1 MSGLMQV
8 IISVGSKFWAYHTA
22 RAAQQ
27 AGYLKHFITTV
38 YDETEVG
45 IDRARVTELRL
56 PDWIGRALRRMP
68 GANRLVP
75 WNWVKDNL
83 FDLMAVRHVSEC
95 DIFHVWNNYG
105 LFSLRKAKRLGAT
118 VIVERGSTHPLTQQR
133 LLQEEY
139 ARWGVR
145 FPATNRRLLEK
156 QLQELAEA
164 DYIYIPSAF
173 VRRSM
178 IEEGI
183 PAEKLI
189 EIPYGVHLDMFRPMP
204 KRDRVFR
211 VLFVGML
218 SLQKG
223 IPYLL
228 EAMQRL
234 NLTDAELVLVGRV
247 AEDVRSLLGR
257 YANTLHLAGPVPQQE
272 LPAYY
277 GSSSMFVLPSIQ
289 DGFGMVVYE
298 AMSCGLPVII
308 TENVGAP
315 VRAGI
320 DGFVVPI
327 RDADALAE
335 KILFFHENEEAR
347 QRMGAAARE
356 YVQRF
361 TWERYGEQVIATY
374 RRILDSER
382 EQ

>member
-1 MSGLMQV
+1 MQV

-27 AGYLKHFITTV
+27 AGHLKRFITTV
-38 YDETEVG
+38 YDETGVG

-56 PDWIGRALRRMP
+56 PDWIGHALRRMP
-68 GANRLVP
+68 GVNRLVP

-183 PAEKLI
+183 PAKKLI
-189 EIPYGVHLDMFRPMP
+189 EIPFGANLSLFQPAPRQDDLFRI
-204 KRDRVFR
+204 
-211 VLFVGML
+211 LFVGTV
-218 SLQKG
+218 SLRKG

-228 EAMQRL
+228 EAMHKL
-234 NLTDAELVLVGRV
+234 NLARIELLLVGHIS
-247 AEDVRSLLGR
+247 EDAKSV
-257 YANTLHLAGPVPQQE
+257 LAKYSDLFRAIGPVSHEE
-272 LPAYY
+272 LPAHYAR
-277 GSSSMFVLPSIQ
+277 GSIFVLPSIEE
-289 DGFGMVVYE
+289 GSALVTYE
-298 AMSCGLPVII
+298 AMASGLPLIV
-308 TENVGAP
+308 TTNTGSVARDG
-315 VRAGI
+315 V
-320 DGFVVPI
+320 DGFVIPI

-335 KILFFHENEEAR
+335 KIQFFYENEEAR
-347 QRMGAAARE
+347 RTMGAAARE
-356 YVQRF
+356 YVQQF
-361 TWERYGEQVIATY
+361 TWERYGEQVMAAY
-374 RRILDSER
+374 RRMEIV
-382 EQ
+382 